1 MTVKAREDADAKNDS
16 VTLVHTAAGG
26 EYAGAKSDVAV
37 TVDDDE
43 TVSVVLSKSSL
54 TVVEGDT
61 AGQTYTVKLSHEPS
75 VEVTVTVTGQ
85 DQTDL
90 ELTGLGEGNTLTFD
104 ATTWGD
110 AQTVTVKAREDADA
124 KNDSVTLVHTAAGG
138 EYAGAK
144 SDLAVTVDDDE
155 TVSVVLSKSSLTVVE
170 GDTAGQTYTVKLSHE
185 PSVEVT
191 VTVTGQDQT
200 DLTLSG
206 LSGTDTLTFS
216 TTTWGDAQTVTVKAR
231 EDADAKNDSVT
242 LVHTAAGGEYEG
254 VAEELA
260 VTVDDD
266 ETLGVV
272 ISPTALTVQAGG
284 SNSYTVVLGS
294 LPSGD
299 VTVTLSGHEGAVLSL
314 AGIDNDNA
322 LTFTQDNWHAPQTV
336 SVSADA
342 EAQSST
348 ITIEHSVAS
357 ADDPDYAAAAA
368 PDVAVSVLG
377 APDTIQIQVGVATSV
392 QELEVPEGG
401 ANTYSMVLSHQ
412 PSGDVTVTVNNPTDN
427 SEVTATPRTLTFT
440 TENWHAPQTVTVA
453 AVHDGDAADD
463 SATVTHGVAD
473 GGYNGVTVPDVA
485 VTVDDDETVS
495 IVLSKTD
502 LTVEEE
508 DATGGTYTVKLS
520 HEPSVEVTVT
530 VTGQDTTDLELSG
543 LGEGDTLTFTTSTWD
558 DAQTVTVKARED
570 ADAANDSVTL
580 VHTAAGGEYAGA
592 KSDLAV
598 TVDDDET
605 VSVVLSKSS
614 LTVVEERHGGQ
625 TYTVKLSHEP
635 SVEVTV
641 TVTGQDTTDLE
652 LTGLGEGD
660 TLTFT
665 TTTWDD
671 AQTVTVKAREDA
683 DAANDKVTLVH
694 TAAGGEYAG
703 AKSDVAV
710 TVDDDE
716 TVSVVLSKSSLTV
729 VEGDTAGQTYTV
741 KLSHEP
747 SVEVTVTV
755 TGQDQTDLELT
766 GLGEGNTLTFDATS
780 WGDAQ
785 TVTVKAREDT
795 DAKNDSVTLV
805 HTAAGGEYAGAKSD
819 LAVTVDDDETVSVV
833 LSKSSLTVV
842 EGDTAGQTYTVKLS
856 HEPSVEVTVTVTGQD
871 QTDLTL
877 SGLSGT
883 DTLTFSTTTWGD
895 AQTVTVKARE
905 DADAKND
912 SVTLVHTAAGG
923 EYEGVAEELAVTVDD
938 DETLGVVI
946 SPTALTVQAGG
957 SNSYTVVLGSL
968 PSGDVTVTLS
978 GHEGAVLSLAGID
991 NDNALT
997 FTQDNWHAPQT
1008 VSVSADAEAQSSTI
1022 TIEHSVASADDP
1034 DYAAAAAPDVAVSVL
1049 GAPDTIQIQ
1058 VGVATSVQELEVPE
1072 GGANTYSMVLSH
1084 QPSGDVTV
1092 TVNNPTDNSE
1102 VTATPRTLT
1111 FTTEN
1116 WHAPQT
1122 VTVAAVHDGD
1132 AADDSATVTH
1142 GVADGGYNGV
1152 TVPDVAVTV
1161 DDDETVSIV
1170 LSKTD
1175 LTVEE
1180 EDATGGTYTVKLSHE
1195 PSVEVTVTVTG
1206 QDTTD
1211 LELSGL
1217 SGTDTL
1223 TFSTTTWDD
1232 AQTVTV
1238 KAREDAD
1245 AANDS
1250 VTLVHTAAGGE
1261 YAGAKSDLAVTVDDD
1276 ETVSVV
1282 LSKSSLTVVES
1293 DTAGQTYTVELSHE
1307 PSVEVTVTVTGHDTT
1322 DLELTGLGEGD
1333 TLTFT
1338 TSTWDDAQTVTVK
1351 AREDADA
1358 ANDKVTL
1365 VHTAAGGEYAG
1376 AKSDVAV
1383 TVDDDETVSVVLSKS
1398 SLTVVEG
1405 DTAGQTYTVKLSHEP
1420 SVEVTVT
1427 VTGQDQTD
1435 LELTGLGEGNTLTF
1449 DATSWGDAQTV
1460 TVKAREDTDAKNDS
1474 VTLVHT
1480 AAGGEYAGAKS
1491 DVAVTV
1497 DDDETVSVVLSK
1509 SRSLTV
1515 VEGDTAG
1522 QTYTVK
1528 LSHEPS
1534 VEVTVTVTGQDTT
1547 DLELSG
1553 LSEGTD
1559 TLTFSTTT
1567 WGDAQTVTV
1576 KAREDADAK
1585 NDSVT
1590 LVHTAAGG
1598 EYEGVAEELAVT
1610 VDDDETL
1617 GVVISPT
1624 ALTVQA
1630 GGSNSYTVVLGSLPS
1645 GDVTVTLSGH
1655 EGAVLSLAGID
1666 NDNALTFT
1674 QDNWHAPQTV
1684 SVSAD
1689 AEAQSSTI
1697 TIEHSVASADDP
1709 DYAAA
1714 AAPDVA
1720 VSVLGAP
1727 DTIQIQVGVA
1737 TSVQE
1742 LEVPEGGANTYSMV
1756 LSHQPSGDVTV
1767 TVNNP
1772 TDNSEVTATPRT
1784 LTFTTENWHAPQTVT
1799 VAAVHDGDAADDSA
1813 TVTHGVADG
1822 GYNGV
1827 TVPDVAV
1834 TVDDDETVSI
1844 VLSKTDLTVEE
1855 EDATGGTYTVKL
1867 SHEPS
1872 VEVTVTVTGQDTT
1885 DLELSGLGEGDTLTF
1900 TTSTWDDAQ
1909 TVTVKARED
1918 ADAKPTTPSP
1928 WSTRR
1933 RAASTP
1939 GPSPMW
1945 R

>member
-1 MTVKAREDADAKNDS
+1 M
-16 VTLVHTAAGG
+16 
-26 EYAGAKSDVAV
+26 
-37 TVDDDE
+37 
-43 TVSVVLSKSSL
+43 
-54 TVVEGDT
+54 
-61 AGQTYTVKLSHEPS
+61 KLSHEPS

-85 DQTDL
+85 DT
-90 ELTGLGEGNTLTFD
+90 
-104 ATTWGD
+104 
-110 AQTVTVKAREDADA
+110 
-124 KNDSVTLVHTAAGG
+124 
-138 EYAGAK
+138 
-144 SDLAVTVDDDE
+144 
-155 TVSVVLSKSSLTVVE
+155 
-170 GDTAGQTYTVKLSHE
+170 
-185 PSVEVT
+185 
-191 VTVTGQDQT
+191 T

-216 TTTWGDAQTVTVKAR
+216 TTTWDDAQTVTVKAG

-242 LVHTAAGGEYEG
+242 LTHTGAGGEYEG

-520 HEPSVEVTVT
+520 HEPSEEVTVTVTGQDTTDLTLSGLSGTDTLTFSTTTWDDAQTVTVKAGEDADAKNDSVTLTHTATGGEYARCPDLAVTVDDDETVSIVLSKTDLTVEEEDATGGTYTVKLSHEPSVEVTVT
-530 VTGQDTTDLELSG
+530 VTGQDTTDLTLSG
-543 LGEGDTLTFTTSTWD
+543 LSGTDTLTFSTTTWD
-558 DAQTVTVKARED
+558 DAQTVTVKAGED
-570 ADAANDSVTL
+570 ADAKNDSVTL
-580 VHTAAGGEYAGA
+580 THTGAGGEYKGVAEE
-592 KSDLAV
+592 LAV

-605 VSVVLSKSS
+605 VSVVLSKTD
-614 LTVVEERHGGQ
+614 LTVEEEDATGGTYTVKLSHEPSVEVTVTVTGQDTTDLTLSGLSGTDTLTFSTTTWDDAQTVTVKAGEDTDAANDKVTLTHAATGGEYEGVSSDLAVTVDDDETVSIVLSKTDLTVEEEDATGG

-665 TTTWDD
+665 TSTWDD
-671 AQTVTVKAREDA
+671 AQTVTVKAGEDA
-683 DAANDKVTLVH
+683 DAKNDSVTLTH
-694 TAAGGEYAG
+694 TGAGGEYKGVAEEL
-703 AKSDVAV
+703 AV

-716 TVSVVLSKSSLTV
+716 TVSIVLSKTDLTV
-729 VEGDTAGQTYTV
+729 EEEDATGGTYTV

-755 TGQDQTDLELT
+755 TGQDT
-766 GLGEGNTLTFDATS
+766 
-780 WGDAQ
+780 
-785 TVTVKAREDT
+785 
-795 DAKNDSVTLV
+795 
-805 HTAAGGEYAGAKSD
+805 
-819 LAVTVDDDETVSVV
+819 
-833 LSKSSLTVV
+833 
-842 EGDTAGQTYTVKLS
+842 
-856 HEPSVEVTVTVTGQD
+856 
-871 QTDLTL
+871 TDLTL

-883 DTLTFSTTTWGD
+883 DTLTFSTTTWDD
-895 AQTVTVKARE
+895 AQTVTVKAGE

-912 SVTLVHTAAGG
+912 SVTLTHTGAGG

-1195 PSVEVTVTVTG
+1195 PSEEVTVTVTGQDTTDLTLSGLSGTDTLTFSTTTWDDAQTVTVKAGEDADAKNDSVTLTHTATGGEYASVSADLAVTVDDDETVSIVLSKTDLTVEEEDATGETYTVKLSHEPSVEVTVTVSGQDTTDLELTGLGEGETLTFTTSTWDDAQTVTVKAGEDADAKNDSVTLTHTGAGGEYKGVAEELAVTVDDDETVSVVLSKTDLTVEEEDATGGTYTVKLSHEPSVEVTVTVTG
-1206 QDTTD
+1206 QDQTD

-1238 KAREDAD
+1238 KA
-1245 AANDS
+1245 
-1250 VTLVHTAAGGE
+1250 G
-1261 YAGAKSDLAVTVDDD
+1261 
-1276 ETVSVV
+1276 
-1282 LSKSSLTVVES
+1282 
-1293 DTAGQTYTVELSHE
+1293 
-1307 PSVEVTVTVTGHDTT
+1307 
-1322 DLELTGLGEGD
+1322 
-1333 TLTFT
+1333 
-1338 TSTWDDAQTVTVK
+1338 
-1351 AREDADA
+1351 
-1358 ANDKVTL
+1358 
-1365 VHTAAGGEYAG
+1365 
-1376 AKSDVAV
+1376 
-1383 TVDDDETVSVVLSKS
+1383 
-1398 SLTVVEG
+1398 
-1405 DTAGQTYTVKLSHEP
+1405 
-1420 SVEVTVT
+1420 
-1427 VTGQDQTD
+1427 
-1435 LELTGLGEGNTLTF
+1435 
-1449 DATSWGDAQTV
+1449 
-1460 TVKAREDTDAKNDS
+1460 EDTDAKNDS
-1474 VTLVHT
+1474 VTLTHT
-1480 AAGGEYAGAKS
+1480 GAGGEYK
-1491 DVAVTV
+1491 
-1497 DDDETVSVVLSK
+1497 
-1509 SRSLTV
+1509 
-1515 VEGDTAG
+1515 
-1522 QTYTVK
+1522 
-1528 LSHEPS
+1528 
-1534 VEVTVTVTGQDTT
+1534 
-1547 DLELSG
+1547 
-1553 LSEGTD
+1553 
-1559 TLTFSTTT
+1559 
-1567 WGDAQTVTV
+1567 
-1576 KAREDADAK
+1576 
-1585 NDSVT
+1585 
-1590 LVHTAAGG
+1590 
-1598 EYEGVAEELAVT
+1598 GVAEDL
-1610 VDDDETL
+1610 
-1617 GVVISPT
+1617 
-1624 ALTVQA
+1624 
-1630 GGSNSYTVVLGSLPS
+1630 
-1645 GDVTVTLSGH
+1645 
-1655 EGAVLSLAGID
+1655 
-1666 NDNALTFT
+1666 
-1674 QDNWHAPQTV
+1674 
-1684 SVSAD
+1684 
-1689 AEAQSSTI
+1689 
-1697 TIEHSVASADDP
+1697 
-1709 DYAAA
+1709 
-1714 AAPDVA
+1714 
-1720 VSVLGAP
+1720 
-1727 DTIQIQVGVA
+1727 
-1737 TSVQE
+1737 
-1742 LEVPEGGANTYSMV
+1742 
-1756 LSHQPSGDVTV
+1756 
-1767 TVNNP
+1767 
-1772 TDNSEVTATPRT
+1772 
-1784 LTFTTENWHAPQTVT
+1784 
-1799 VAAVHDGDAADDSA
+1799 
-1813 TVTHGVADG
+1813 
-1822 GYNGV
+1822 
-1827 TVPDVAV
+1827 AV

-1885 DLELSGLGEGDTLTF
+1885 DLELTGLGEGDTLTF

-1909 TVTVKARED
+1909 TVTVKAGED
-1918 ADAKPTTPSP
+1918 ADAKNDSVTLTH
-1928 WSTRR
+1928 TATGGEYARECQRR
-1933 RAASTP
+1933 
-1939 GPSPMW
+1939 W